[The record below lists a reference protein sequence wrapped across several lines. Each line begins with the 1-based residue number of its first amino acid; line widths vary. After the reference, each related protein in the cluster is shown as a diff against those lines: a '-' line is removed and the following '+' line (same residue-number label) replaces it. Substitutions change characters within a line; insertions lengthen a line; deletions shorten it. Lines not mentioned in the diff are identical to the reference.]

1 MDDQSLDIEALVQ
14 RLEQY
19 NAAYRNG
26 RPMVSDTEY
35 DRFVEQ
41 LREISP
47 GHPFLR
53 TVEPEEFSGKK
64 KIQHPD
70 PMLSTEKA
78 YTEEDLRRFVLRVE
92 KAAGLAG
99 ADAVRFRIT
108 AKLDGLAGR
117 DDGHLLVTRGDGRWG
132 YDITN
137 AYEKGV
143 VPVGGRGGG
152 LGEIVIVKS
161 YFDAHLSSVFE
172 HPRNL
177 VVGIISSDQVNEQAR
192 RALEDQAVHFV
203 AYSTMAGQVC
213 SAEELVSNTAG
224 ISEAVLDGVDYPV
237 DGLVVEVTD
246 VAVRRA
252 MGRTAHHYRW
262 QIAIKTRGETAST
275 TVVHVTWQIGRTG
288 NVTPVMTVVPVPL
301 SGATIGRVT
310 AHNAGM
316 IERHRIGPGAEI
328 EIIRSGEVIP
338 KLERVLSP
346 AAETSLPSSCPSC
359 GTGLIRQNDFLRCPN
374 TEGCRD
380 QAIQRI
386 RYWFHTLGN
395 ADWFGQKTVEKLVD
409 AGFSTLERIYDMN
422 AADYEGLGFGPVQS
436 ANLEAATRLSRTQ
449 IIEDWRFLA
458 AFGIPDLGLGD
469 SRNLLRVFPLEIL
482 PHVSPEQIARIRG
495 FGERTGNQIAEGLL
509 SRRKMISHMLVRN
522 FLLERTRP
530 RMADF
535 ILALGLMAGIDRI
548 EGLSQKEKKTKT
560 EALAGILAGRLSL
573 EALAAGD
580 EAAVLMACGGD
591 RAVCDLV
598 MTEANTLADS
608 LAVVAGLPLEWI
620 RPAEIPNTGRASAI
634 SGKRIVFTGKMQRGS
649 RQEMMRLAEGMGAVV
664 QTAVSGNTDLLVCG
678 EKVGDK
684 KMEKARSAGVRILS
698 ESEYLQMIEK
708 DGGI

>member
-1 MDDQSLDIEALVQ
+1 MDDSPLDMEALVQ

-19 NAAYRNG
+19 NAAYRSG
-26 RPMVSDTEY
+26 SPLVSDAEY

-41 LREISP
+41 LREMAP
-47 GHPFLR
+47 DHPFLQM
-53 TVEPEEFSGKK
+53 VEPEEFSGKK

-78 YTEEDLRRFVLRVE
+78 YTQEALRRFVLRVE
-92 KAAGLAG
+92 KTAGLVG
-99 ADAVRFRIT
+99 VDAVRFRIT

-132 YDITN
+132 FDITS
-137 AYEKGV
+137 AYDKGV
-143 VPVGGRGGG
+143 VPLGGRGGG

-161 YFDAHLSSVFE
+161 YFDTHLSGFFE
-172 HPRNL
+172 HPRNF
-177 VVGIISSDQVNEQAR
+177 VVGIISSDQVNDQAR
-192 RALEDQAVHFV
+192 RALDDQAVHFV

-213 SAEELVSNTAG
+213 SAEELLANTAD
-224 ISEAVLDGVDYPV
+224 ITDTVLDGVDYPV

-262 QIAIKTRGETAST
+262 QIAIKTRGETALT
-275 TVVHVTWQIGRTG
+275 TVDHVTWQIGRTG
-288 NVTPVMTVVPVPL
+288 NVTPVMVVVPVTL

-316 IERHRIGPGAEI
+316 IERHRIGPGARI

-346 AAETSLPSSCPSC
+346 AAKTSLPSSCPSC

-374 TEGCRD
+374 AEGCRD

-386 RYWFHTLGN
+386 RYWFQTLGN
-395 ADWFGQKTVEKLVD
+395 VDWFGQKTVEKIVD
-409 AGFSTLERIYDMN
+409 AGFSTLEKIYDMT

-436 ANLEAATRLSRTQ
+436 ANLEAATRMSRTQ
-449 IIEDWRFLA
+449 MIEDWRFLA

-469 SRNLLRVFPLEIL
+469 SRNLLRVFPLEML
-482 PHVSPEQIARIRG
+482 PYVGPEQIAGIRG
-495 FGERTGNQIAEGLL
+495 FGERTGNQIAQGLFL
-509 SRRKMISHMLVRN
+509 RQKMISHMLARD
-522 FLLERTRP
+522 FLLERTQP
-530 RMADF
+530 RLADF
-535 ILALGLMAGIDRI
+535 ILASGLMAGIDRL
-548 EGLSQKEKKTKT
+548 EGLSQKEKKAKT
-560 EALAGILAGRLSL
+560 EAMADILASRLSL
-573 EALAAGD
+573 EALVAGD
-580 EAAVLMACGGD
+580 DAAVLSACGGD
-591 RAVCDLV
+591 RAVCELV
-598 MTEANTLADS
+598 MTEAARLADS
-608 LAVVAGLPLEWI
+608 LAVAAGLALEWVCPPE
-620 RPAEIPNTGRASAI
+620 RTTTGRPPAI

-678 EKVGDK
+678 EKVGGK

-698 ESEYLQMIEK
+698 ESEYLQMIEA
-708 DGGI
+708 DGQL